1 MGGKRLAMLVV
12 WFLLLRTS
20 PCLAEDLAEITSISG
35 TITVQSNMYSLEEI
49 RIAYRGI
56 SGSVLGDEF
65 RIPGEVSGM
74 TVKDSEGA
82 LDHSKK
88 KVGNLTVVRFY
99 FRSSL
104 RPGKEQEVTMSYTSS
119 NFTSKSG
126 NIWKYST
133 TFLAGSAVKHWS
145 LSLELP
151 GDVEVY
157 PPSGGALT
165 GLRRISHDR
174 GLTICEWVAEDSDS
188 LPIAIGWAP
197 VEETAPPRLL
207 VYLAIAGVVLVA
219 AVAGFLLRALMP
231 PKRVPKAVEIATK
244 ILEDRERRIVRELA
258 GGQNLTQMELVKAT
272 KLSKATVS
280 RAVVELE
287 RRRVVTR
294 ESSGRVIRVK
304 LQDWIFET

>member
-1 MGGKRLAMLVV
+1 MKR
-12 WFLLLRTS
+12 
-20 PCLAEDLAEITSISG
+20 
-35 TITVQSNMYSLEEI
+35 
-49 RIAYRGI
+49 
-56 SGSVLGDEF
+56 
-65 RIPGEVSGM
+65 
-74 TVKDSEGA
+74 
-82 LDHSKK
+82 
-88 KVGNLTVVRFY
+88 
-99 FRSSL
+99 
-104 RPGKEQEVTMSYTSS
+104 
-119 NFTSKSG
+119 
-126 NIWKYST
+126 
-133 TFLAGSAVKHWS
+133 WS
-145 LSLELP
+145 LILELP
-151 GDVEVY
+151 GDVEIY
-157 PPSGGALT
+157 PPSGDALT

-197 VEETAPPRLL
+197 LVENAPSRLL
-207 VYLAIAGVVLVA
+207 VYLGLAGVVLVA

-304 LQDWIFET
+304 LQDWILET

>member
-1 MGGKRLAMLVV
+1 MLVV
-12 WFLLLRTS
+12 WFLLLRTG

-65 RIPGEVSGM
+65 RIPGEVSGL

-88 KVGNLTVVRFY
+88 KVGNFTVVRFY
-99 FRSSL
+99 FRSGL
-104 RPGKEQEVTMSYTSS
+104 RPGKEQEVAIGYTSS

-133 TFLAGSAVKHWS
+133 TFLAGSAVERWS
-145 LSLELP
+145 LTLELP

-157 PPSGGALT
+157 PPSGDAFA
-165 GLRRISHDR
+165 GLRRISRDR
-174 GLTICEWVAEDSDS
+174 GLTICEWSAENSNS
-188 LPIAIGWAP
+188 LPIAVGWAP
-197 VEETAPPRLL
+197 LEETATPRPL

-294 ESSGRVIRVK
+294 ESSGRVIRVR
-304 LQDWIFET
+304 LQDWILET

>member
-1 MGGKRLAMLVV
+1 MGGKRLAMLVI
-12 WFLLLRTS
+12 WFLFLRTS
-20 PCLAEDLAEITSISG
+20 ACLAEDLSEIASISG
-35 TITVQSNMYSLEEI
+35 TITVDSNMYSLEEI
-49 RIAYRGI
+49 RLTYRGV

-65 RIPGEVSGM
+65 RIPGEVSGLA
-74 TVKDSEGA
+74 VKDSLGS

-99 FRSSL
+99 FRSGL
-104 RPGKEQEVTMSYTSS
+104 RPDKEQEVIISYTSS
-119 NFTSKSG
+119 NFTSKVG

-133 TFLAGSAVKHWS
+133 TFLAGSQVKRWS
-145 LSLELP
+145 LTLQLP

-157 PPSGGALT
+157 PPSGGALA

-174 GLTICEWVAEDSDS
+174 GRTICEWMAEDSDS
-188 LPIAIGWAP
+188 LLIAVGWAP
-197 VEETAPPRLL
+197 VEETEPPRLL
-207 VYLAIAGVVLVA
+207 VYLGLAGVVAVA

-231 PKRVPKAVEIATK
+231 QKKVPKAVEIATK

-258 GGQNLTQMELVKAT
+258 GGQNLTQMELVKVT

-294 ESSGRVIRVK
+294 ESSGRVVRVK
-304 LQDWIFET
+304 LQDWILET